1 MKRPLAVTGFV
12 FLAALA
18 VALYFGSGAF
28 ILIGMLSFLG
38 LVLSLKSGR
47 LRAKKVFPL
56 CFAVTLAAVSWLSVY
71 NGIMIAPTEELR
83 GREAEVTG
91 ALCELPAEQYGRSY
105 YTLLAD
111 TVTAEDGTVLT
122 NTKMLISTSE
132 SLSAEPYDII
142 KGKVSIN
149 ATVSASD
156 LAKGIRLRGY
166 FTAPEDITVT
176 QGTERPL
183 YYYALKTRSYLSSRI
198 HSLLPDEQA
207 DFISAFLLGE
217 KSGISEDKKTDLRRA
232 GLSHIIVISGLH
244 LSVIAQL
251 MMLFLTFVFRGRK
264 RPAALI
270 CIAILICYMAI
281 TGFSPSVTR
290 AGIMQIAVLAAL
302 VLFRSADPLSSLGL
316 SVLIMTFIDPF
327 SAGDVGLL
335 LSYSAT
341 LGILL
346 LSDRVSGFLC
356 KKIIPV
362 VENNTKA
369 FTASFTL
376 CTKALVGSFAA
387 SLSAFVFTLP
397 VIILYFREVA
407 LWSVLSNMLVFAVI
421 PLMIVT
427 AFLAVIFDV
436 SVVLSFLAV
445 PFAYCSAV
453 SAEYVCAVAGFTAGL
468 PYSVINVS
476 QSFIPY
482 WLAAM
487 ITLAAVLYLLKNVRR
502 RVSIFVFTL
511 VLTFVSGFVISSLTD
526 RGVTKIAV
534 LDTGN
539 GLTVAAVSGSS
550 ADIFFCGGDS
560 SRSTQLTDY
569 LKGTLT
575 QRVGLL
581 VLADRRYSTS
591 NYAKDILEK
600 YSVGLL
606 EVYDEESFND
616 GTRSAFALA
625 ESRLSHISEQ
635 SPYNRLV
642 LGDIMTESMV
652 DGDNRAVL
660 ADFHGTRILICT
672 DRTDC
677 ELLPDGWRTADFLI
691 VYGRVFHTS
700 VIDCDT
706 IIITGKET
714 DPVTKKAYESRES
727 IYRTFD
733 GGNVIIRVDEN
744 NKTEIRRDAVWLS

>member
-28 ILIGMLSFLG
+28 LPICLLSLPG
-38 LVLSLKSGR
+38 LALSLKSAR

-56 CFAVTLAAVSWLSVY
+56 CFAVIIAAVSWLSVY
-71 NGIMIAPTEELR
+71 NGIMIAPTVELR
-83 GREAEVTG
+83 GREAVVSG
-91 ALCELPAEQYGRSY
+91 ALCELPTEQYGRSY

-122 NTKMLISTSE
+122 NTKMLISTTE

-142 KGKVSIN
+142 NGRVRIN
-149 ATVSASD
+149 DTVSAAD

-166 FTAPEDITVT
+166 FTEPDEISVT
-176 QGTERPL
+176 QGSERPL

-217 KSGISEDKKTDLRRA
+217 KSGVDEDTKTDLRRA
-232 GLSHIIVISGLH
+232 GLSHIIVVSGFH

-251 MMLFLTFVFRGRK
+251 LMLVLTFFFRGRK

-270 CIAILICYMAI
+270 CIVILICYMAI

-290 AGIMQIAVLAAL
+290 AGIMQIAMMTAL
-302 VLFRSADPLSSLGL
+302 VLFRRADPLSSLGL
-316 SVLIMTFIDPF
+316 SVLIMTVYDPF

-335 LSYSAT
+335 LSYTAT

-346 LSDRVSGFLC
+346 LSGRISGYLL
-356 KKIIPV
+356 KRIVPV
-362 VENNTKA
+362 IKA
-369 FTASFTL
+369 HTEAFRASFTL
-376 CTKALVGSFAA
+376 CAKALVTAFAA

-397 VIILYFREVA
+397 VIILYFREIA

-421 PLMIVT
+421 PLMIGS

-436 SVVLSFLAV
+436 SVALSFLAL
-445 PFAYCSAV
+445 PFGYISAV
-453 SAEYVCAVAGFTAGL
+453 LADYVCTAAGFTAGL

-476 QSFIPY
+476 QGFILC

-487 ITLAAVLYLLKNVRR
+487 TALAAALYLLKNVRR

-511 VLTFVSGFVISSLTD
+511 VLTFVSGFVVSSLTD

-539 GLTVAAVSGSS
+539 GLTVAAVRNGS
-550 ADIFFCGGDS
+550 ADILFCGGDS
-560 SRSTQLTDY
+560 SRSRQLTDH

-581 VLADRRYSTS
+581 LLTDKSYALS
-591 NYAKDILEK
+591 NYAAEILEQFNTET
-600 YSVGLL
+600 L
-606 EVYDEESFND
+606 EVYDEDSFSD
-616 GTRSAFALA
+616 DTRSAFDLA
-625 ESRLSHISEQ
+625 QSKLVHISEQ

-642 LGDIMTESMV
+642 LGDTVIESLV
-652 DGDNRAVL
+652 CGENRAVFF
-660 ADFHGTRILICT
+660 DVHGVRILICA

-677 ELLPDGWRTADFLI
+677 ELLPQEWKSADHLI
-691 VYGRVFHTS
+691 VNGRVFHTS
-700 VIDCDT
+700 EIDCDSV
-706 IIITGKET
+706 IITGKAT
-714 DPVTKKAYESRES
+714 DAVTGKAYESRKS
-727 IYRTFD
+727 VYRTFD
-733 GGNVIIRVDEN
+733 GGNVIIRADNDN
-744 NKTEIRRDAVWLS
+744 NTEIRRDAVWLS